1 MKAYKNVMIEIL
13 ELNEDIITES
23 GDQNT
28 SKAEDYNA
36 WDDTI
41 GAFGL

>member
-13 ELNEDIITES
+13 ELNEEIVRTS
-23 GDQNT
+23 GGGNT
-28 SKAEDYNA
+28 PANKDYNDY
-36 WDDTI
+36 DDTI

>member
-1 MKAYKNVMIEIL
+1 MKAYKNVVIEIL
-13 ELNEDIITES
+13 ELNEDVITAS
-23 GDQNT
+23 AV
-28 SKAEDYNA
+28 SKAEQYNN

>member
-13 ELNEDIITES
+13 ELNEDVITGS
-23 GDQNT
+23 GDSTGGVN
-28 SKAEDYNA
+28 KDYNDY
-36 WDDTI
+36 DDTI

>member
-13 ELNEDIITES
+13 ELNEDVIT
-23 GDQNT
+23 T
-28 SKAEDYNA
+28 SPGGTGGVNKDYNNY
-36 WDDTI
+36 DDTI

>member
-13 ELNEDIITES
+13 ELNEEIVR
-23 GDQNT
+23 T
-28 SKAEDYNA
+28 SNEPTNVQDRNVY
-36 WDDTI
+36 DDTI